1 MSWLR
6 NIYDYFEE
14 GACALFV
21 AVMVICPF
29 LQVLMRITVGSSIA
43 WTEELSRY
51 SFLWAVYVGAALAVK
66 RGGHVR
72 ITAQFMCL
80 STKWRLV
87 FRVLGDIIWIA
98 FSLYVAWIGV
108 ECIEEGLYYPEVS
121 PTLGIVKAWVESIIP
136 FSFVLVSWRIVEEYF
151 VRWRKGTLDEL
162 VRYEEAVS

>member
-21 AVMVICPF
+21 AVMVVCLF

-87 FRVLGDIIWIA
+87 FRVIGDIVWIA

-108 ECIEEGLYYPEVS
+108 ECIEEGLYYPEIS
-121 PTLGIVKAWVESIIP
+121 PTLGIVKAWVECIIP
-136 FSFVLVSWRIVEEYF
+136 FSFVLVSWRIVEEYV
-151 VRWRKGTLDEL
+151 VRWRKGTLDEM